1 MWPHL
6 FAEESW
12 FTHHDLY
19 LGVRVRF
26 PVHEPG
32 GGGLDNWACF
42 HSVNGM
48 GLLMA
53 HLSMVLGPVQSS

>member
-1 MWPHL
+1 MTQGQVKL
-6 FAEESW
+6 S
-12 FTHHDLY
+12 
-19 LGVRVRF
+19 R
-26 PVHEPG
+26 G

>member
-1 MWPHL
+1 MTQGQVKLSRGW
-6 FAEESW
+6 
-12 FTHHDLY
+12 
-19 LGVRVRF
+19 
-26 PVHEPG
+26 G
-32 GGGLDNWACF
+32 GTLDNWACF